1 MSFMAG
7 SFDLNNSLVAILSAM
22 LPTPEETQLLRACL
36 WSGEGGA
43 NAWKNWSSKITD
55 AAAYLRQE
63 KDGIKGLL
71 PLLFDT
77 LQTNG
82 VVVEGEFRTYLKTA
96 YTRDELRSR
105 TYSRICRNVIDALTS
120 AGIPS
125 ALLKGAALAETC
137 YKHPSLQHA
146 HYLDILIKSGD
157 LEHAVKLLGPLGFTC
172 ANLRWERERVELVH
186 ESGLPL
192 VLHRQLFRVPFY
204 SINMEE
210 IWTRSRIEMI
220 SGVPTRTLCS
230 ADNLLH
236 ISGTVFD
243 MEPHNS
249 LRWVCDAWFLI
260 QRSTDLDW
268 NLLVERAR
276 ASRMVLPLRMTI
288 RYLSESLDAPIPAS
302 FLAALQAA
310 AQETAP
316 IEGEAALFAVQ
327 SSARAGLKKILL
339 GCEDR
344 ASRKFVL
351 RWALLPS
358 REYMCHVYGVSTP
371 VLLPFSYLYRPLKY
385 LVRSMW
391 FCVRRLARRLRERCE
406 PWLGHAKVVSS

>member
-1 MSFMAG
+1 MPFLFSSSKTFLEG
-7 SFDLNNSLVAILSAM
+7 PLSAL
-22 LPTPEETQLLRACL
+22 LPTSQETKLLRACL
-36 WSGEGGA
+36 WSGEPA
-43 NAWKNWSSKITD
+43 AVAWRAWSREID
-55 AAAYLRQE
+55 DPVGFLRQE

-82 VVVEGEFRTYLKTA
+82 VVVEGEFGTYLRTA
-96 YTRDELRSR
+96 YLRDELRSR
-105 TYSRICRNVIDALTS
+105 TYSRICRNVIDALAS

-137 YKHPSLQHA
+137 YKRPSLQHA
-146 HYLDILIKSGD
+146 HYLDILIKSLD
-157 LEHAVKLLGPLGFTC
+157 LEHAVQLLGPLGFTC
-172 ANLRWERERVELVH
+172 ANHRWEQERVELVH

-192 VLHRQLFRVPFY
+192 VLHRRLFRLPFY

-210 IWTRSRIEMI
+210 IWTGSRIEMI
-220 SGVPTRTLCS
+220 NGMPTRILCP

-249 LRWVCDAWFLI
+249 LRWICDAWFLI
-260 QRSTDLDW
+260 QRSADLDW
-268 NLLVERAR
+268 KLLLERAR
-276 ASRMVLPLRMTI
+276 ASRMVLPQQMTI
-288 RYLSESLDAPIPAS
+288 RYLSESLDAPVPAS
-302 FLAALQAA
+302 FLAGLQAA

-327 SSARAGLKKILL
+327 SSARGGLNKILL
-339 GCEDR
+339 SCKDR
-344 ASRKFVL
+344 ASRKLVL
-351 RWALLPS
+351 RWALVPS
-358 REYMCHVYGVSTP
+358 REFMRCVYGVATP
-371 VLLPFSYLYRPLKY
+371 RLLPLCYLYRPLRY

-391 FCVRRLARRLRERCE
+391 FFGRRIALRLREKCQ
-406 PWLGHAKVVSS
+406 PWLGAVTVGSS